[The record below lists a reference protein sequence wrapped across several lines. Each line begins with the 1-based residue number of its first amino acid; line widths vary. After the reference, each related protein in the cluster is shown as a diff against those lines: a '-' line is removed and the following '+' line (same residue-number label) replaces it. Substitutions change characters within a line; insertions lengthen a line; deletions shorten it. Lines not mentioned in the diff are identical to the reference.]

1 MGELRADKLQTSRLH
16 TYIDS
21 VYTVLNSESAARNF
35 VKWPVLGQEVWPNY
49 YWQSE
54 TYADEVNWL
63 KTWITN
69 RMNWLDANMPQVI
82 TSVEDNTS
90 LQVFPNPFLNEVYLE
105 YTLAQ
110 PGKFEAEWFD
120 ASGKVIHKISETQ
133 GQSGTYQ
140 VTIHTQNWPSGLYYF
155 RAKPGGASGFSGKYI
170 RH

>member
-1 MGELRADKLQTSRLH
+1 
-16 TYIDS
+16 IDS

-35 VKWPVLGQEVWPNY
+35 VKWPVLGQYVWPNFFVGN
-49 YWQSE
+49 SFNE
-54 TYADEVNWL
+54 EKNWL
-63 KTWITN
+63 KNWVTQ

-90 LQVFPNPFLNEVYLE
+90 LQVFPNPFLDEVYLE

-133 GQSGTYQ
+133 AQSGTYQ
-140 VTIHTQNWPSGLYYF
+140 VTIHT
-155 RAKPGGASGFSGKYI
+155 
-170 RH
+170 